1 MSTDSSTASPTA
13 QTVKLNNRK
22 QVAEG
27 TMAFYFDRPKGFEFR
42 AGQAMDVTLLDP
54 PETDGEGNI
63 RTFSIVSAP
72 FEDHLMVATRM
83 RDTAFKRVLKT
94 VPLGT
99 EVKVENPGGS
109 LTLHKNA
116 SKPGVFL
123 AGGIGITPF
132 MSILSQAAHDK
143 LPHQLYLF
151 YANRR
156 PEDAAFLDTLGELQ
170 QTNPNFRFIPTMTG
184 MEKSQ
189 QKWTGETG
197 KIDGAM
203 LARTIPSL
211 QGPIYYIAGPPA
223 MVAAMRQMLITA
235 SVDEDDIRTE
245 EFAGY

>member
-1 MSTDSSTASPTA
+1 MSTESSTA
-13 QTVKLNNRK
+13 QMVKLKNRQ

-27 TMAFYFDRPKGFEFR
+27 TMAFYFDKPAGFEFR

-63 RTFSIVSAP
+63 RTFSIISAP
-72 FEDHLMVATRM
+72 FEDHLAVATRM
-83 RDTAFKRVLKT
+83 RDTAFKRVLKA

-170 QTNPNFRFIPTMTG
+170 KANPNFRFIPTMTA

-189 QKWTGETG
+189 QKWTGERG
-197 KIDGAM
+197 VIDGAM
-203 LARTIPSL
+203 VSRTLPSL
-211 QGPIYYIAGPPA
+211 EGPIYYIAGPPA
-223 MVAAMRQMLITA
+223 MVAAMRQMLIDAT
-235 SVDEDDIRTE
+235 VDEDDIRTE

>member
-1 MSTDSSTASPTA
+1 MSAESPTA
-13 QTVKLNNRK
+13 QTVKLNDRK

-27 TMAFYFDRPKGFEFR
+27 TMSFYFDKPKGFEFR

-54 PETDGEGNI
+54 PETDAEGNI
-63 RTFSIVSAP
+63 RTFSIASPP
-72 FEDHLMVATRM
+72 FEDHLMITTRM
-83 RDTAFKRVLKT
+83 RNTAFKRVLET
-94 VPLGT
+94 ATLGT

-109 LTLHKNA
+109 LTLHKNS

-132 MSILSQAAHDK
+132 LSILSQAAHDK

-151 YANRR
+151 YANHR
-156 PEDAAFLDTLGELQ
+156 PEDAAFLDTLDELQ
-170 QTNPNFRFIPTMTG
+170 KANPNFHFIPTMTD
-184 MEKSQ
+184 MEISQ

-197 KIDGAM
+197 KIDSAM
-203 LARTIPSL
+203 LARNLPGL

-235 SVDEDDIRTE
+235 SIDEDDIRTE